1 MGLIDSYRM
10 RLRRKR
16 LLLRAFRK
24 RRDLGGV
31 EFRARNLSPS
41 DVLCFIVLRNEK
53 VRLPFFLKYYRA
65 LGIKHFFIVDNG
77 STDGSTQYLAAQ
89 SDVSLWETSKNYKSA
104 RFGMDWLT
112 GCSKNT
118 DTATGR

>member
-31 EFRARNLSPS
+31 EFRGRNLSPS

-89 SDVSLWETSKNYKSA
+89 SDVSLWGNRQKLQIRTLWHGLA
-104 RFGMDWLT
+104 
-112 GCSKNT
+112 
-118 DTATGR
+118 